1 MEEELVGDNPLR
13 SGSNPSGSTAHLL
26 DMMAWLGE
34 ERTEGNDDGGRS
46 AGEEEEEERDGSKR
60 FQHDSLDED
69 AADVKAHLQDV
80 SDELEDGRC
89 GAGRALQGGEARS
102 LRRGR
107 VVVYE
112 S

>member
-69 AADVKAHLQDV
+69 AAVV
-80 SDELEDGRC
+80 EEI
-89 GAGRALQGGEARS
+89 GRAH
-102 LRRGR
+102 
-107 VVVYE
+107 V
-112 S
+112 